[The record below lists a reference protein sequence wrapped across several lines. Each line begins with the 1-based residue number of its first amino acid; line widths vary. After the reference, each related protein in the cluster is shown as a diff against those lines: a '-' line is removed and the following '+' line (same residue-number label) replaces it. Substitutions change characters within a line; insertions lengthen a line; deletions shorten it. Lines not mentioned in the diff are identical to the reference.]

1 MKILLIAYLF
11 IYSISVF
18 SQSTTTTTNN
28 NKETEELLD
37 YINGK
42 NYWFHISNGIP
53 DYCRK
58 VEFFENGKK
67 LPLNFS
73 NALTFKFYR
82 EGSLVK
88 AKINEQINATV
99 TPDSLEKDMFI
110 YSNDEQY
117 LNIFF
122 SEVEPIEHYKKII
135 QIEKKKEA
143 LAAKNKKGGVRIGMT
158 AKQVREKTDW
168 GSPVSINA
176 TITSYGSREQ
186 WVYGYGNYLYFRNG
200 ILESIQVSK

>member
-1 MKILLIAYLF
+1 M
-11 IYSISVF
+11 
-18 SQSTTTTTNN
+18 
-28 NKETEELLD
+28 
-37 YINGK
+37 
-42 NYWFHISNGIP
+42 
-53 DYCRK
+53 
-58 VEFFENGKK
+58 
-67 LPLNFS
+67 
-73 NALTFKFYR
+73 
-82 EGSLVK
+82 
-88 AKINEQINATV
+88 

-117 LNIFF
+117 LNICF